1 MNLLKA
7 TLLLISSLTVMAGAT
22 VAPALP
28 MMRDFFSD
36 YPNADLLTRLVITM
50 PALFIAL
57 FSPVAGWLLDTYSKK
72 KLLLITILIYA
83 LAGASGLLLNN
94 LYHILISRA
103 VLGIAVSII
112 MTGATALVGDYLE
125 GKERMEFLG
134 MQGAFMAFGGTI
146 FVSIAGYLA
155 GMSWRYPFGVYL
167 AALLIFGLSAKVL
180 YEPKKEAVDQN
191 MAGGEKQSEKN
202 IRPLQYLIYSTI
214 FLGMV
219 LFYIIPVQSPF
230 LLEELG
236 AKKGL
241 MTSMGLI
248 VGTFCAAVA
257 SFFYN
262 HIKRRL
268 HFHQIYAI
276 LFFMFGAGFIC
287 IGFTESIGQVIVY
300 TAFACA
306 GIGLL
311 MPNTSLYLLSL
322 SQAHN
327 RGRIMGGMTGAV
339 FLGQF
344 CSPIAL
350 QPIVN
355 QVGLLEAHIYAGG
368 FSVLLGLLY
377 LFYYLQKR

>member
-28 MMRDFFSD
+28 MMRDFFSE

-262 HIKRRL
+262 HI
-268 HFHQIYAI
+268 
-276 LFFMFGAGFIC
+276 
-287 IGFTESIGQVIVY
+287 
-300 TAFACA
+300 
-306 GIGLL
+306 
-311 MPNTSLYLLSL
+311 
-322 SQAHN
+322 
-327 RGRIMGGMTGAV
+327 
-339 FLGQF
+339 
-344 CSPIAL
+344 
-350 QPIVN
+350 
-355 QVGLLEAHIYAGG
+355 
-368 FSVLLGLLY
+368 
-377 LFYYLQKR
+377 

>member
-28 MMRDFFSD
+28 MMNDFFQD
-36 YPNADLLTRLVITM
+36 YPNAELLTRLVITM

-57 FSPVAGWLLDTYSKK
+57 FAPVAGWLLDNYPKK
-72 KLLLITILIYA
+72 KLLLLTITLYA
-83 LAGASGLLLNN
+83 LAGASGLILTN

-103 VLGIAVSII
+103 VLGIAVSIV
-112 MTGATALVGDYLE
+112 MTGATALVGDYME
-125 GKERMEFLG
+125 GQERVEFLG
-134 MQGAFMAFGGTI
+134 LQGAFMAFGGTI
-146 FVSIAGYLA
+146 FVSIAGFLA
-155 GMSWRYPFGVYL
+155 GWSWRYPFGVYL
-167 AALLIFGLSAKVL
+167 AAFLILALAAKVL
-180 YEPKKEAVDQN
+180 YEPQKHSHEMAATNDAAANDQD
-191 MAGGEKQSEKN
+191 
-202 IRPLQYLIYSTI
+202 IRPLQYLIYTTI

-230 LLEELG
+230 LLEQLG
-236 AKKGL
+236 APRGI
-241 MTSMGLI
+241 MTSLGLI
-248 VGTFCAAVA
+248 IGTFFAAVA

-262 HIKRRL
+262 RIKRWL
-268 HFHQIYAI
+268 HFQHIYAI
-276 LFFMFGAGFIC
+276 LFSMFGLGFLLIS
-287 IGFTESIGQVIVY
+287 FSHAVAPVVAF

-322 SQAHN
+322 SGPHN

-344 CSPIAL
+344 CSPIVL
-350 QPIVN
+350 QPIV
-355 QVGLLEAHIYAGG
+355 QRTGLLEAHLYAGI
-368 FSVLLGLLY
+368 FSLLLGLLFLGY
-377 LFYYLQKR
+377 SLRKT